1 MLLVLMPQMGPLAA
15 GMSAGSHE
23 GGGERGDSET
33 MCASHLQPCALKK
46 ARMER
51 QTAKIA
57 ATGTRWT
64 GSGAKEAASAW
75 LVVSLLIMV
84 LIKSGG

>member
-1 MLLVLMPQMGPLAA
+1 MK
-15 GMSAGSHE
+15 E
-23 GGGERGDSET
+23 EEREVT
-33 MCASHLQPCALKK
+33 QRPRASCLQPCALKK

-75 LVVSLLIMV
+75 LVASLLIVV
-84 LIKSGG
+84 LIKPGG

>member
-1 MLLVLMPQMGPLAA
+1 MLGAMK
-15 GMSAGSHE
+15 
-23 GGGERGDSET
+23 GEEREVT
-33 MCASHLQPCALKK
+33 QRPRASHLQPCALKK

-51 QTAKIA
+51 QTTKIA
-57 ATGTRWT
+57 ASGTRWS

-84 LIKSGG
+84 LIKPGG